1 MWSMNSSSM
10 ADPTSMS
17 NTKDQYQTLINSLNG
32 GQSNDSIDSILS
44 NTALKQIKA
53 KMITSRKIY
62 QKKSSFDS
70 FFENKANKSTRSS
83 NDKQR

>member
-1 MWSMNSSSM
+1 M

-17 NTKDQYQTLINSLNG
+17 NSKDQCQTLINSLNG

-83 NDKQR
+83 KDTQR